1 MGFWSRCRSALSVV
15 FEEIFPFAPY
25 VRRKTRNFRLAK
37 CKRILAKPQYEQYPN
52 LNVKKLR
59 KRLIEERQR
68 ASSMDEKTFKM
79 TLSLSVGLAILG
91 TTSATLVKQISL
103 PEARIALVTLIILGL
118 FYLLSSGYIAL
129 GALKTLPSYG
139 YGTQPLLLDSEQH
152 QRNLAECLARAEK
165 INIVR
170 HLRNETAYQC
180 LRNGLVLLYLAAV
193 IFVVF
198 LVIETLGLG
207 WWESGTSTAKM
218 PSSGAN

>member
-15 FEEIFPFAPY
+15 FEEIFPFPY
-25 VRRKTRNFRLAK
+25 YIRRKKRRFCLAK
-37 CKRILAKPQYEQYPN
+37 SERILKEPQYEQYAS

-68 ASSMDEKTFKM
+68 ASAMDEKTFKM

-91 TTSATLVKQISL
+91 TTSATLVKQVSL

-152 QRNLAECLARAEK
+152 QRNLAEYLARAEQ

-170 HLRNETAYQC
+170 HLRNETAYQS
-180 LRNGLVLLYLAAV
+180 LRNGFILLYLAAA

-198 LVIETLGLG
+198 LAIEALGLG
-207 WWESGTSTAKM
+207 WWESGTSIATTS
-218 PSSGAN
+218 SSGTN